1 MEAVVLLASLI
12 TAWVLIILY
21 VSVEYLKKRKQL
33 IKNIDLYSFYC
44 IIYLFDRGAGQTGNF

>member
-33 IKNIDLYSFYC
+33 IKTL
-44 IIYLFDRGAGQTGNF
+44 IYIVFIV